1 MSRYVVVDFETYP
14 VNGKSLIMEIGCCE
28 VINGEVGKTWET
40 LVKPIAPVSEF
51 VLNLTGINPDA
62 LETAPSF
69 IDVLDQFKSF
79 IGTSTIVAHN
89 ANLDRSCY
97 EHQLS
102 QINIQAP
109 SFNWVDSQD
118 ILRLTIPTIQSLQLQ
133 SLLNDYGFVQENEHR
148 ALSDALGLSL
158 LLIHITSTTTIN
170 LSKIEQAF
178 LKIPE
183 IIEAAAYAVPAK
195 GGSGLEDEVM
205 IALMVRN
212 SKEKNYLK
220 WIKDASPNLANF
232 SMPKY
237 IRIVK
242 NFPKTG
248 TGKIK
253 KYLLKE
259 EGITKD
265 TWIKKIS

>member
-79 IGTSTIVAHN
+79 IGTSTIIAHN

-170 LSKIEQAF
+170 LSKVEQEF
-178 LKIPE
+178 LKKSNQSS
-183 IIEAAAYAVPAK
+183 VQT
-195 GGSGLEDEVM
+195 LLD
-205 IALMVRN
+205 
-212 SKEKNYLK
+212 
-220 WIKDASPNLANF
+220 WINDNISITTVTPRKLTKTKQQKPTINNP
-232 SMPKY
+232 SMP
-237 IRIVK
+237 I
-242 NFPKTG
+242 
-248 TGKIK
+248 
-253 KYLLKE
+253 
-259 EGITKD
+259 
-265 TWIKKIS
+265 